1 MSKKKK
7 QAKAK
12 DRFKIVQA
20 NTGCF
25 LVDTDNEPASI
36 PLAFAYHNLND
47 NDKMKLYGWLDYLNK
62 GG

>member
-12 DRFKIVQA
+12 DRFKIVQS

-25 LVDTDNEPASI
+25 LVDTDHELSSI
-36 PLAFAYHNLND
+36 PLAFDYYSLND
-47 NDKMKLYGWLDYLNK
+47 SEKRKLHEWLDYLNK
-62 GG
+62 RG